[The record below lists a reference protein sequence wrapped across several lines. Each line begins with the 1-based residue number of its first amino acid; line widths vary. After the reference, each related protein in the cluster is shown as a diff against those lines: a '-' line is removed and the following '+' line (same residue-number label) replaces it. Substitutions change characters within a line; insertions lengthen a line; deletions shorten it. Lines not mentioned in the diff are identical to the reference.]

1 MANGLQLKSEMY
13 RAGSFVYIE
22 GQKDSKTFY
31 IVRQGKLQ
39 IQREFNVFEDENTTL
54 NAGDF
59 FGVVSC
65 MSSHPRD
72 ESAKAMVDS
81 VVISI
86 LKDHFGALIQKNAP
100 IALKIIRSFSKK
112 LRYFDA
118 EITKLTLKGSESTED
133 PKYLFDIGEYYF
145 NQSEYDKSAY
155 AFQQF
160 LKYCPA
166 DERVTQAQVR
176 LKQMN
181 KPTEAVVPPSQGL
194 AKMYSGDQVIFSE
207 HEPGEDLYIIQ
218 QGKVKITKIIN
229 NQEVLL
235 AVLQPGDI
243 FGEMAIL
250 ENKPRSASAIS
261 YGDSVML
268 VVNKSNFENMV
279 TAKPQI
285 ASKLIQL
292 LSERIWTAY
301 KQLENLKLKDPVAR
315 LWDTLL
321 TQVLKQRVPIEHKA
335 AYAFEFG
342 PNELIKMVGFS
353 EEEGQQYVKQLFE
366 NRKLILDNGKIH
378 CTDLEEIQKQVS
390 YYKKMQEMERKR
402 ELAAKKNL

>member
-1 MANGLQLKSEMY
+1 MANGLQLKSEVY

-39 IQREFNVFEDENTTL
+39 IQRDFNVLEDENPIL
-54 NAGDF
+54 NVGDF

-65 MSSHPRD
+65 MSAHPRD
-72 ESAKAMVDS
+72 ESAKALVDS

-86 LKDHFGALIQKNAP
+86 LRDHFGALIQKNAP
-100 IALKIIRSFSKK
+100 IAMKIIRSFSKK
-112 LRYFDA
+112 LRYFDK
-118 EITKLTLKGSESTED
+118 EIARLTLQEKESEED
-133 PKYLFDIGEYYF
+133 PKFLFDIGEYYF
-145 NQSEYDKSAY
+145 NQNEYDKSAY

-181 KPTEAVVPPSQGL
+181 KPFEAQEVPSQGL
-194 AKMYSGDQVIFSE
+194 AKMYAADQMIFSE

-243 FGEMAIL
+243 FGEMALL

-268 VVNKSNFENMV
+268 VVNKSNFESMV
-279 TAKPQI
+279 VAKPQI

-335 AYAFEFG
+335 PFTFEFG

-353 EEEGQQYVKQLFE
+353 EEEGQKYIKQLFE
-366 NRKLILDNGKIH
+366 NKKLILDNGKIH